1 MHITGFATC
10 LCAEIAVD
18 GTFILA
24 NAGHL
29 APYLN
34 GQEVLVESSLPLGVT
49 RDTAYTQSTLRLS
62 PGDSLTCVS
71 DGVVEAQSTTG
82 ELFGFDRTRA
92 ISIHSAAQIAK
103 AAQAH
108 GQEDDI
114 TVLTL
119 TFAPVGV
126 AHA

>member
-1 MHITGFATC
+1 MHIIGFATC

-34 GQEVLVESSLPLGVT
+34 GEEVPVESSLPLGVT
-49 RDTAYTQSTLRLS
+49 RDAAYSQSTLQLS

-82 ELFGFDRTRA
+82 ELFGFDRARA
-92 ISIHSAAQIAK
+92 ISIQSAAQI
-103 AAQAH
+103 
-108 GQEDDI
+108 
-114 TVLTL
+114 
-119 TFAPVGV
+119 
-126 AHA
+126 